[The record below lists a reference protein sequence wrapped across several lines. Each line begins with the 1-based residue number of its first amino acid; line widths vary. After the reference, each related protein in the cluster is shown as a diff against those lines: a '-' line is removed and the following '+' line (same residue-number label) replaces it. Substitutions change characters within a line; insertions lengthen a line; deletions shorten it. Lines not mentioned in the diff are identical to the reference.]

1 MVIDFTAFRYVVNAL
16 GGIEVDVE
24 KNLYDN
30 EYPDY
35 NYGYTVFSVK
45 K

>member
-1 MVIDFTAFRYVVNAL
+1 MVIDFTAFRYIINAL
-16 GGIEVDVE
+16 DGIEIDVTRD
-24 KNLYDN
+24 LYDS

-35 NYGYTVFSVK
+35 DYGYTIFSVK

>member
-16 GGIEVDVE
+16 DGIEVDVE

>member
-1 MVIDFTAFRYVVNAL
+1 MVIDFTAFRYIVDAL
-16 GGIEVDVE
+16 GGIEIDVI
-24 KNLYDN
+24 KDLYDR